1 MDIKSVLIIGGGESG
16 IGAALLAK
24 NKKIEV
30 FLSDAGA
37 ISDIN
42 KKELKENNIPFE
54 EKGHTIENFGKF
66 DLIIK
71 SPGVPGNI
79 GILRTAEE
87 QGLSI
92 WSEIEFGFHFCNSK
106 IIGITG
112 SNGKTTTTAMVY
124 HLLHQ
129 AGMSVSVG
137 GNYGTSFCRLLLNGH
152 NKEWIVLELSSFQL
166 DDIESFRP
174 HIGVLLNITADHLDR
189 YNGDVYQYGLAKL
202 NLIKNQ
208 TEDDLFIY
216 NGDDKITSEL
226 LNGHELKMKLLE
238 VKKQAYEDGIY
249 SKELDANF
257 DIKLY
262 GKHNLFNAYCA
273 ISIARHL
280 GISDSTIGLGLKLF
294 KNNPHRLEKIVSI
307 NGRIFINDSKATNV
321 DAVYYALEG
330 IASKIVWIAGGT
342 DKGNDYSALFDLVQE
357 KVKALVCLGKDNRKL
372 IDAFRKYVD
381 EITETQ
387 DVREAVNLAYN
398 FASQG
403 EVILLSPA
411 CASFDLFKNYIDRGD
426 QFKNAVWALAEKI
439 T

>member
-112 SNGKTTTTAMVY
+112 SNGKTTTTAMVH

-152 NKEWIVLELSSFQL
+152 NKDWIVLELSSFQL

-208 TEDDLFIY
+208 TEDDLFITM
-216 NGDDKITSEL
+216 GMI
-226 LNGHELKMKLLE
+226 
-238 VKKQAYEDGIY
+238 
-249 SKELDANF
+249 
-257 DIKLY
+257 
-262 GKHNLFNAYCA
+262 
-273 ISIARHL
+273 
-280 GISDSTIGLGLKLF
+280 
-294 KNNPHRLEKIVSI
+294 RLPQS
-307 NGRIFINDSKATNV
+307 
-321 DAVYYALEG
+321 
-330 IASKIVWIAGGT
+330 
-342 DKGNDYSALFDLVQE
+342 
-357 KVKALVCLGKDNRKL
+357 C
-372 IDAFRKYVD
+372 
-381 EITETQ
+381 
-387 DVREAVNLAYN
+387 
-398 FASQG
+398 
-403 EVILLSPA
+403 
-411 CASFDLFKNYIDRGD
+411 
-426 QFKNAVWALAEKI
+426 
-439 T
+439 

>member
-1 MDIKSVLIIGGGESG
+1 M
-16 IGAALLAK
+16 
-24 NKKIEV
+24 
-30 FLSDAGA
+30 
-37 ISDIN
+37 
-42 KKELKENNIPFE
+42 
-54 EKGHTIENFGKF
+54 
-66 DLIIK
+66 
-71 SPGVPGNI
+71 
-79 GILRTAEE
+79 
-87 QGLSI
+87 
-92 WSEIEFGFHFCNSK
+92 
-106 IIGITG
+106 
-112 SNGKTTTTAMVY
+112 
-124 HLLHQ
+124 
-129 AGMSVSVG
+129 
-137 GNYGTSFCRLLLNGH
+137 
-152 NKEWIVLELSSFQL
+152 
-166 DDIESFRP
+166 
-174 HIGVLLNITADHLDR
+174 
-189 YNGDVYQYGLAKL
+189 
-202 NLIKNQ
+202 
-208 TEDDLFIY
+208 
-216 NGDDKITSEL
+216 
-226 LNGHELKMKLLE
+226 NGHELKMKLLE